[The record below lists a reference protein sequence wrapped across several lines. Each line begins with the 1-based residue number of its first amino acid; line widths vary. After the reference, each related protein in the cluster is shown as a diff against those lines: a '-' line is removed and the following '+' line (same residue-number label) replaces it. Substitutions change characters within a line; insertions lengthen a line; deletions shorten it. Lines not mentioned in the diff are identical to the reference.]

1 MLKSKGP
8 NLITD
13 LDPAHLVSY
22 IGKMLFSRKLTD
34 LAGGNV
40 SIRAGDEIFITPRYS
55 GARQHWDVDP
65 LTVIQGKID
74 SDDVINHPNFSREG
88 RAHLSVYRKFPEAN
102 AVIHSHTFHAMP
114 FCAAEIAILPI
125 LEATQKFG
133 VIEPIPYAPAHSQ
146 ALADNIVAGLESKR
160 GLITKHAAV
169 LLLPKH
175 GLFTVSKD
183 IFLCLDA
190 VERVDWNC
198 FCLLSQKL
206 LS

>member
-1 MLKSKGP
+1 M
-8 NLITD
+8 ITD
-13 LDPAHLVSY
+13 LDPAHLLSY

-34 LAGGNV
+34 FAGGNI
-40 SIRAGDEIFITPRYS
+40 SIRVGEFIFITPRHS

-65 LTVIQGKID
+65 KSIIQGRID
-74 SDDVINHPNFSREG
+74 SDEVISNPNFSREG

-102 AVIHSHTFHAMP
+102 AVIHSHSFHVMA
-114 FCAAEIAILPI
+114 FCAAEKAIPPI
-125 LEATQKFG
+125 LEATEKFG
-133 VIEPIPYAPAHSQ
+133 VIEPVPYAPAHSQ
-146 ALADNIVAGLESKR
+146 ALADNIVQALEPKR
-160 GLITKHAAV
+160 SLITKHAAV
-169 LLLPKH
+169 LLLSKH

-206 LS
+206 LL